1 MTIMEYKVK
10 FDEHASYFLV
20 LKELDQINFFANGL
34 DKSIKFIIQ
43 SHESTTEV
51 KAYRKAV
58 TLEGQDKAQQIKNS
72 PNRSFGN

>member
-20 LKELDQINFFANGL
+20 LKESDQINFFANGL

-43 SHESTTEV
+43 NHELMTEV

-58 TLEGQDKAQQIKNS
+58 TLEG
-72 PNRSFGN
+72 

>member
-1 MTIMEYKVK
+1 MEYKVK

-20 LKELDQINFFANGL
+20 LKESDQINFFANGL

-43 SHESTTEV
+43 NHELMTEV

-58 TLEGQDKAQQIKNS
+58 TLEG
-72 PNRSFGN
+72 